1 MIASAFDT
9 LGWALAFALCVP
21 GLRAKPVRAAG
32 VLIGAVLLL
41 NVPVAG
47 TSLIAALR
55 GLFAGLSVTSV
66 LVLSALLIARVGPAV
81 VFRAGERAV
90 IAGLAALCGLLF
102 YPAVLGL
109 TPVDPYFWG
118 YGGAGLALLAGC
130 VAATCWLLGLRV
142 LALALAL
149 ALFTW
154 RVQGLASPNLW
165 DYLIDPL
172 FSVGALLSLPVML
185 ICSAKRARR
194 SPAATRSALKSS
206 PLR

>member
-1 MIASAFDT
+1 MIANAFDT

-21 GLRAKPVRAAG
+21 GLGAKPLRAVGALL
-32 VLIGAVLLL
+32 VAVLLL
-41 NVPVAG
+41 SVPVAG

-55 GLFAGLSVTSV
+55 GLFAGFSVTSV
-66 LVLSALLIARVGPAV
+66 VVLAALLMARVGPAA
-81 VFRAGERAV
+81 VFGGGER
-90 IAGLAALCGLLF
+90 IAIAALTAVCGLLF

-118 YGGAGLALLAGC
+118 YGGAVLPLVAGGI
-130 VAATCWLLGLRV
+130 AATCWLLGLRV
-142 LALALAL
+142 IALALAL
-149 ALFTW
+149 ALVVW

-172 FSVGALLSLPVML
+172 FAVVALLALPVML
-185 ICSAKRARR
+185 TCSAKRARR
-194 SPAATRSALKSS
+194 SPAAARSALKSS